1 MLYRLA
7 IGRRIRP
14 ALPNALCRRRFSP
27 SSKDSSLLELLE
39 QVQNGTLQ
47 PLEASHRIR
56 ALSNEDVL
64 TSFARLDYDRT
75 SRVGFPEAVFAENK
89 TVDQVGAIL
98 DSMARDA
105 AEKASN
111 SEQSIPP
118 PAILATR

>member
-1 MLYRLA
+1 MLYRNA
-7 IGRRIRP
+7 IARNTR
-14 ALPNALCRRRFSP
+14 LVLRRFS
-27 SSKDSSLLELLE
+27 SQDSLLDLLH
-39 QVQNGTLQ
+39 QVQNGSIK

-56 ALSNEDVL
+56 ALSNDDVL
-64 TSFARLDYDRT
+64 SSFARLDYDRA

-105 AEKASN
+105 AEKVSN
-111 SEQSIPP
+111 HPGRSP